1 MIERVEIN
9 LLPAEYRVHKRG
21 IRISRAVVYPLLGLF
36 VLGFFLLSW
45 TIGLDGQIRQL
56 KADILSVDDMIRK
69 NSYIKEQ
76 INRLR
81 ADRAVIQEKIVA
93 LERINVNRE
102 KWVRL
107 MEILCQRIPDF
118 TWIVSVEEK
127 DQNPPVLA
135 IEGRTLSFPEVANFM
150 SRLSESDFIRS
161 VDLSSIEE
169 TKDALKMFRFN
180 ISCTINPDVRLE
192 TEKTNAAAA
201 DSASERKR

>member
-21 IRISRAVVYPLLGLF
+21 IRLSRAIVYPSLGLVF
-36 VLGFFLLSW
+36 LGFLLLSW
-45 TIGLDGQIRQL
+45 TIGLDSEIRQL
-56 KADILSVDDMIRK
+56 KGDILNVDELIRK
-69 NSYIKEQ
+69 NSYIKDQ

-107 MEILCQRIPDF
+107 MEILCQRVPDF
-118 TWIVSVEEK
+118 TWIVSIDEK

-150 SRLSESDFIRS
+150 SRLSESEFIRS

-169 TKDALKMFRFN
+169 TKEALKMFRFN

-192 TEKTNAAAA
+192 TEKKNATALDA
-201 DSASERKR
+201 DR

>member
-21 IRISRAVVYPLLGLF
+21 IRISRAIVYPVFGLV

-45 TIGLDGQIRQL
+45 TIGLDSQIHQL
-56 KADILSVDDMIRK
+56 RGDILTINDMIQK
-69 NSYIKEQ
+69 NSYIKDQ

-81 ADRAVIQEKIVA
+81 SDRSVIQEKIVA

-107 MEILCQRIPDF
+107 MEILCQRVPDF
-118 TWIVSVEEK
+118 TWVVSIDEK
-127 DQNPPVLA
+127 DQTPPLLA

-150 SRLSESDFIRS
+150 SRLSESEFIRS

-169 TKDALKMFRFN
+169 TREAIKMFRFN

-192 TEKTNAAAA
+192 TEKKNAAAP
-201 DSASERKR
+201 DSAH

>member
-21 IRISRAVVYPLLGLF
+21 IRISRAIVYPVLGLV

-45 TIGLDGQIRQL
+45 TIGLDSQIHQL
-56 KADILSVDDMIRK
+56 RGDILTVNDMIQK
-69 NSYIKEQ
+69 NSYIKDQ

-81 ADRAVIQEKIVA
+81 SDRSVIQEKIVA

-118 TWIVSVEEK
+118 TWVVSIDEK
-127 DQNPPVLA
+127 DQTPPLLA

-150 SRLSESDFIRS
+150 SRLSESEFIRS

-169 TKDALKMFRFN
+169 TREAIKMFRFN

-192 TEKTNAAAA
+192 TEKKNAAAP
-201 DSASERKR
+201 DSAH

>member
-9 LLPAEYRVHKRG
+9 LLPAEYRVHRRS
-21 IRISRAVVYPLLGLF
+21 IRLSRAIVYPVLGLV

-45 TIGLDGQIRQL
+45 TIGLDSQIHQIRG
-56 KADILSVDDMIRK
+56 DILYLDDMIKK
-69 NSYIKEQ
+69 NSYIKDQ

-81 ADRAVIQEKIVA
+81 ADRSVIQQKIVA

-107 MEILCQRIPDF
+107 MEIMCQRVPDF
-118 TWIVSVEEK
+118 TWVVSVDEK
-127 DQNPPVLA
+127 DQNPPVLN

-150 SRLSESDFIRS
+150 SRLSESEFIRE

-169 TKDALKMFRFN
+169 TKEAVKLFRFN

-192 TEKTNAAAA
+192 AEKKNAAAA
-201 DSASERKR
+201 DSTH

>member
-9 LLPAEYRVHKRG
+9 LLPAEYRVHKRV
-21 IRISRAVVYPLLGLF
+21 IRLSRAVVYPVLGLV
-36 VLGFFLLSW
+36 VLAFFLLSW
-45 TIGLDGQIRQL
+45 TIGLDSQIHQIRG
-56 KADILSVDDMIRK
+56 DILNVDDMIRK
-69 NSYIKEQ
+69 NSFIKDQ

-81 ADRAVIQEKIVA
+81 ADRSVIQEKIVA

-118 TWIVSVEEK
+118 TWIVSVDEK
-127 DQNPPVLA
+127 DLNPPVLG

-150 SRLSESDFIRS
+150 SRLSESEFIRG

-169 TKDALKMFRFN
+169 TQEGVKLFRFN

-192 TEKTNAAAA
+192 SEKKNAAAA
-201 DSASERKR
+201 DSTH

>member
-21 IRISRAVVYPLLGLF
+21 IRISRAIVYPVLGLV

-45 TIGLDGQIRQL
+45 TIGLDSQIHQL
-56 KADILSVDDMIRK
+56 RGDILTINDMIQK
-69 NSYIKEQ
+69 NSYIKDQ

-81 ADRAVIQEKIVA
+81 SDRSVIQEKIVA

-118 TWIVSVEEK
+118 TWVVSIDEK
-127 DQNPPVLA
+127 DQTPPLLA

-150 SRLSESDFIRS
+150 SRLSESEFIRS

-169 TKDALKMFRFN
+169 TREAIKMFRFN

-192 TEKTNAAAA
+192 TEKKNAAAP
-201 DSASERKR
+201 DSAH

>member
-1 MIERVEIN
+1 MIDRVEIN

-21 IRISRAVVYPLLGLF
+21 IRISRAIVYPALGLV

-45 TIGLDGQIRQL
+45 TLGLDSQIRQIRG
-56 KADILSVDDMIRK
+56 DILSVDDMIRK
-69 NSYIKEQ
+69 NSTIKEQ

-118 TWIVSVEEK
+118 TWINSIDEK
-127 DQNPPVLA
+127 GQNPQVLA

-150 SRLSESDFIRS
+150 SRLSESEFIRG

-169 TKDALKMFRFN
+169 TSEGMKLFRFN
-180 ISCTINPDVRLE
+180 ISCTINPDVSLE
-192 TEKTNAAAA
+192 SEKKNAAVA
-201 DSASERKR
+201 DSTH

>member
-1 MIERVEIN
+1 MIDRVEIN

-21 IRISRAVVYPLLGLF
+21 IRISRAIVYPSLGLVF
-36 VLGFFLLSW
+36 LGFLLLSW
-45 TIGLDGQIRQL
+45 TIGLDTEIGQL
-56 KADILSVDDMIRK
+56 KGDILNVDELIRK
-69 NSYIKEQ
+69 NSYIKDQ
-76 INRLR
+76 INKLR

-107 MEILCQRIPDF
+107 MEILCQRVPDF
-118 TWIVSVEEK
+118 TWVVSIDEK

-150 SRLSESDFIRS
+150 SRLSESEFIKS

-169 TKDALKMFRFN
+169 TKEAVKMFRFN

-192 TEKTNAAAA
+192 TEKKNATALEA
-201 DSASERKR
+201 ER

>member
-1 MIERVEIN
+1 MIDRVEIN

-21 IRISRAVVYPLLGLF
+21 IRLSRAVVYPVLGLV

-45 TIGLDGQIRQL
+45 TIGLDSQIHQIRS
-56 KADILSVDDMIRK
+56 DILNVDDMIRK
-69 NSYIKEQ
+69 NTYIKDQ

-118 TWIVSVEEK
+118 TWIMSVDEK
-127 DQNPPVLA
+127 NVNPPVLV

-150 SRLSESDFIRS
+150 SRLSESEFIRG

-169 TKDALKMFRFN
+169 TNEGMKLFRFN

-192 TEKTNAAAA
+192 SEKKNAAAA
-201 DSASERKR
+201 DSTH

>member
-21 IRISRAVVYPLLGLF
+21 IRISRAIVYPVLGLV

-45 TIGLDGQIRQL
+45 TIGLDSQIHQL
-56 KADILSVDDMIRK
+56 RGDILSINDMIQK
-69 NSYIKEQ
+69 NSYIKDQ

-81 ADRAVIQEKIVA
+81 SDRSVIQEKIVA

-107 MEILCQRIPDF
+107 MEILCQRVPDF
-118 TWIVSVEEK
+118 TWVVSIDEK
-127 DQNPPVLA
+127 DQTPPLLA

-150 SRLSESDFIRS
+150 SRLSESEFIRS

-169 TKDALKMFRFN
+169 TREAIKMFRFN

-192 TEKTNAAAA
+192 TEKKNAAALSGA
-201 DSASERKR
+201 Q